1 MKQKSPSNQFLP
13 LELWPNS
20 DREAWIKIQR
30 TQVYCAKGA
39 KPMANATRSD
49 LERCYSYFLN
59 FVLNTEGFNK
69 SLPAAGHVT
78 PERVNAYVARLEST
92 VTAQTVQRS
101 CQKLRRAAEILA
113 PSQDWRWL
121 RH

>member
-1 MKQKSPSNQFLP
+1 MKVEQTRL
-13 LELWPNS
+13 
-20 DREAWIKIQR
+20 
-30 TQVYCAKGA
+30 YCSKGA
-39 KPMANATRSD
+39 KPMASATRSD

-59 FVLNTEGFNK
+59 FVMNTEGFDK

-78 PERVNAYVARLEST
+78 PKRVNAYLARLEAT
-92 VTAQTVQRS
+92 VTTQTVQRS

-113 PSQDWRWL
+113 PSQNWKWL